1 MKTVSEGFKT
11 EAKSYA
17 RNELVK
23 FIEKG
28 TNNVIDGEYI
38 VDGFL
43 QEISYAD
50 DTLVGNTPAKNLEV
64 NILNPNSVEYMGKE
78 IEVYTG
84 LTVNG
89 QQEFVKHGTFII
101 DSSEEDVAKG
111 TVKVTALDYMIK
123 FNKTFVDELDWSVT
137 RTLREFAEYVCE
149 KCNMTLSSKAFP
161 NDSYVLTEQPAFEG
175 YSCRYVLGKIA
186 EIAGSIAIINEN
198 DEAEIKPLTISNEY
212 EDILVD
218 SIMAMEVS
226 ETAYLPY
233 NAVMISLAEG
243 VEGENVTQRDEV
255 SIEAYG
261 ERCLKIANN
270 EFAINETVRQNLIKA
285 IFSSIN
291 GFFYIPMSITY
302 NSYDWLARLD
312 KIHVYYDDEHYYE
325 TYLLN
330 HTIEFPSSIS
340 STIAC
345 ESKSTTNT
353 SFEYVPVAEQKQA
366 HTEIVVDKLNKKIT
380 STVEEVNSQSE
391 KITQVTQNLESVN
404 LSISNVEKGV
414 ADLETDLATTNK
426 NLAST
431 NQTVTDLEGD
441 VDALSAD
448 LNGVSQDFADF
459 KDNEYVQSIENLQN
473 QIDGAIQ
480 FWNGADKPTLSN
492 YPTNEWTTEAD
503 KNNHRADIY
512 TVIQDV
518 DGVMKQGKSYR
529 FDKVDGVWQ
538 WIELT
543 DNELSAV
550 QEIAQNALK
559 QANTNATDIT
569 TLKQT
574 DTEIKANIEGIQLNY
589 NTLNNQFD
597 STVITSKTVEGNPTH
612 ITDAGDYDLD
622 RLYLEGNNYQEITQ
636 QGRNILDLTKVELVQ
651 TSNITAGE
659 VEITDISANS
669 FTYRN
674 LKTIGSWTN
683 FRFLLND
690 ILEDGKLYTFTVN
703 VSEDSEQNSAGAY
716 GTVGFNRMLKGSTSV
731 DSSKSEI
738 SITDKTGRIVT
749 APQLVDKQTYDY
761 YLMFFPT
768 QTVSQVES
776 CTIKYTRLGIYEEE
790 TINNVSMELGNLN
803 IDTGLNENSDTR
815 IRCKDYID
823 IKDCKYVVVVANPLL
838 TSATTIGVRFYDKD
852 YKYLASN
859 SLSLANKAQF
869 TRPTEARYFKFII
882 TNTNLSQKYAV
893 CLKNTVGYEEFV
905 PNSPSPD
912 YPQEIEVIE
921 GSVDVE
927 VSGDNLIDWS
937 KSTNNIGTFEND
949 TITITT
955 TGAWKSK
962 QYVFTEFIK
971 NNAGK
976 RLCFSCES
984 YSFPESVNANVQINW
999 TQNGTTKYNS
1009 LFNKNGTRNSFLIPE
1024 DTSDITWAVLAVYS
1038 NNSTDTTT
1046 ECTTIITKPILYF
1059 GELNNPPAYEPYKST
1074 TASLDLQDNFIAKIG
1089 DVADELD
1096 VVTGKLNKNVGRVQ
1110 LNGLESLAI
1119 EVNSDVP
1126 YTRFSTTILN
1136 ARGTGVQNRYPIKST
1151 HFKNIASGGHD
1162 VGGAFIYQSKLF
1174 IYLPLDITSV
1184 EQAKAWLAVNK
1195 PIFYYDLAEP
1205 YEVQLDSTSIEL
1217 NEGVNNIYVKTNIG
1231 PSFISLTYLTDSIL
1245 NSQYA
1250 TKTQLQLTKDS
1261 ITSVV
1266 KDTTTLNANLTD
1278 LQALVNEETTDLKN
1292 ALGDLTNDLEENY
1305 ATNDS
1310 VLTVSNSVTNIQT
1323 SLNQQIEIT
1332 KDIQVN
1338 GVSKVKTTTGFT
1350 FDEDGLTVTK
1360 TNADTKTTIDED
1372 GMTVYSTTGSENTEM
1387 LIVDSRG
1394 VEAENVTVRT
1404 FLIVGSNSRFQD
1416 YETGTGCFYV
1426 GE

>member
-64 NILNPNSVEYMGKE
+64 NIFNPNSVEYMGKE

-198 DEAEIKPLTISNEY
+198 DEAEIKPLTISNDY

-243 VEGENVTQRDEV
+243 VEGENITQRDEV

-340 STIAC
+340 STIVC

-353 SFEYVPVAEQKQA
+353 SFEYVPVVEQKQA

-380 STVEEVNSQSE
+380 STVEEVNSQNE

-492 YPTNEWTTEAD
+492 YPANEWTTEAD

-574 DTEIKANIEGIQLNY
+574 DTEIKASIEGIQLNY

-597 STVITSKTVEGNPTH
+597 STVITSKTVEGNPIH

-622 RLYLEGNNYQEITQ
+622 RLYLEGNNYQKVTQ
-636 QGRNILDLTKVELVQ
+636 QGRNICPTDINDWELGQWTTDGNQNIYQNRIRVNRLIPCKPSTQ
-651 TSNITAGE
+651 YYAQSFLQNITFAIRTYKQDG
-659 VEITDISANS
+659 S
-669 FTYRN
+669 FNKSIGAVYRGN
-674 LKTIGSWTN
+674 
-683 FRFLLND
+683 
-690 ILEDGKLYTFTVN
+690 TFTT
-703 VSEDSEQNSAGAY
+703 DTNS
-716 GTVGFNRMLKGSTSV
+716 
-731 DSSKSEI
+731 
-738 SITDKTGRIVT
+738 
-749 APQLVDKQTYDY
+749 Y
-761 YLMFFPT
+761 YLAIT
-768 QTVSQVES
+768 LYSE
-776 CTIKYTRLGIYEEE
+776 
-790 TINNVSMELGNLN
+790 
-803 IDTGLNENSDTR
+803 
-815 IRCKDYID
+815 
-823 IKDCKYVVVVANPLL
+823 A
-838 TSATTIGVRFYDKD
+838 SATDD
-852 YKYLASN
+852 LLALIESGEIKPYITLN
-859 SLSLANKAQF
+859 S
-869 TRPTEARYFKFII
+869 E
-882 TNTNLSQKYAV
+882 TNRNF
-893 CLKNTVGYEEFV
+893 EEYI
-905 PNSPSPD
+905 PDSPSPD

-927 VSGDNLIDWS
+927 VVGKNLANKNDSTDNVSNRYNFQVGNIRKNKSYSLYLNVNGYINTNLKYSTEDEVVGGMVVSGSLYGLTGKKVINFTSADDSVLYMNCFLSDLGSYNGIS
-937 KSTNNIGTFEND
+937 EIMLVEGTYTLD
-949 TITITT
+949 TI
-955 TGAWKSK
+955 G
-962 QYVFTEFIK
+962 
-971 NNAGK
+971 G
-976 RLCFSCES
+976 
-984 YSFPESVNANVQINW
+984 
-999 TQNGTTKYNS
+999 
-1009 LFNKNGTRNSFLIPE
+1009 
-1024 DTSDITWAVLAVYS
+1024 
-1038 NNSTDTTT
+1038 
-1046 ECTTIITKPILYF
+1046 
-1059 GELNNPPAYEPYKST
+1059 YEPYKQT
-1074 TASLDLQDNFIAKIG
+1074 TASLDLQDEFVGKCTTL
-1089 DVADELD
+1089 DTLD

-1110 LNGLESLAI
+1110 LNGLESLTI
-1119 EVNSDVP
+1119 EVNSGVP

-1136 ARGTGVQNRYPIKST
+1136 GRGAGVQNRYPIKST

-1195 PIFYYDLAEP
+1195 PILYYDLAEP

-1231 PSFISLTYLTDSIL
+1231 PGFISLTYLTDSIL

-1387 LIVDSRG
+1387 LIVDSQG

-1404 FLIVGSNSRFQD
+1404 FLIVGNNSRFQD

>member
-198 DEAEIKPLTISNEY
+198 DEAEIKPLTISNKY

-366 HTEIVVDKLNKKIT
+366 HTEIIVDKLNKKIT

-492 YPTNEWTTEAD
+492 YPANEWTTEAD

-622 RLYLEGNNYQEITQ
+622 RLYLEGNNYQEVTQ
-636 QGRNILDLTKVELVQ
+636 QGRNICP
-651 TSNITAGE
+651 
-659 VEITDISANS
+659 TDINDWESGQYQTDGAKGEWLARVRLIDLIPVTPNTKYYVNTNNNAHKFVIRGFDENKNFKLSYGVVNNDTSIHTDNIYYWGITLYNPNNDSQTYNRYSELETLFNNGEIKPFICLNS
-669 FTYRN
+669 
-674 LKTIGSWTN
+674 
-683 FRFLLND
+683 
-690 ILEDGKLYTFTVN
+690 E
-703 VSEDSEQNSAGAY
+703 
-716 GTVGFNRMLKGSTSV
+716 
-731 DSSKSEI
+731 
-738 SITDKTGRIVT
+738 TDKT
-749 APQLVDKQTYDY
+749 
-761 YLMFFPT
+761 F
-768 QTVSQVES
+768 
-776 CTIKYTRLGIYEEE
+776 EE
-790 TINNVSMELGNLN
+790 
-803 IDTGLNENSDTR
+803 
-815 IRCKDYID
+815 YI
-823 IKDCKYVVVVANPLL
+823 
-838 TSATTIGVRFYDKD
+838 
-852 YKYLASN
+852 
-859 SLSLANKAQF
+859 
-869 TRPTEARYFKFII
+869 
-882 TNTNLSQKYAV
+882 
-893 CLKNTVGYEEFV
+893 
-905 PNSPSPD
+905 PNSPSPNHPSD
-912 YPQEIEVIE
+912 IEVIE

-927 VSGDNLIDWS
+927 VLGINLIDWGNPIS
-937 KSTNNIGTFEND
+937 SSVVSYKYENNTLIVTGGSDYSYRSLQYNALDFVKKYAGQRIAYKCASSGVTNENAVSNIQLNIGFND
-949 TITITT
+949 GTATKYINLH
-955 TGAWKSK
+955 
-962 QYVFTEFIK
+962 
-971 NNAGK
+971 NNK
-976 RLCFSCES
+976 TDVS
-984 YSFPESVNANVQINW
+984 YSQ
-999 TQNGTTKYNS
+999 
-1009 LFNKNGTRNSFLIPE
+1009 LIPE
-1024 DTSDITWAVLAVYS
+1024 VAKNASRANINVYT
-1038 NNSTDTTT
+1038 NNQATAYAN
-1046 ECTTIITKPILYF
+1046 EVTIVEPMIYL
-1059 GELNNPPAYEPYKST
+1059 GNLGDNPEYEPYKST
-1074 TASLDLQDNFIAKIG
+1074 TASLDLQDEFVGKCTTL
-1089 DVADELD
+1089 DTLD

-1110 LNGLESLAI
+1110 LNGLESLTI
-1119 EVNSDVP
+1119 EVNSGVP

-1136 ARGTGVQNRYPIKST
+1136 GRGTGVQNRYPIKST

-1195 PIFYYDLAEP
+1195 PILYYDLAEP

-1387 LIVDSRG
+1387 LIVDSQG

>member
-11 EAKSYA
+11 ETKSYA

-226 ETAYLPY
+226 ETTYLPY

-270 EFAINETVRQNLIKA
+270 EFAINETVRQNLIEA

-302 NSYDWLARLD
+302 NSYDWLTRLD

-391 KITQVTQNLESVN
+391 KISQVTQNLESVN

-414 ADLETDLATTNK
+414 ASLETNLATTNK

-480 FWNGADKPTLSN
+480 FWNGADIPTLSN
-492 YPTNEWTTEAD
+492 YPANEWTTEAD

-512 TVIQDV
+512 TVIKDV

-529 FDKVDGVWQ
+529 FDKVNGVWQ

-574 DTEIKANIEGIQLNY
+574 DTEIKASIEGIQLNY

-597 STVITSKTVEGNPTH
+597 ATVITSKTVEGNPIH

-622 RLYLEGNNYQEITQ
+622 RLYLEGNSYQET
-636 QGRNILDLTKVELVQ
+636 E
-651 TSNITAGE
+651 
-659 VEITDISANS
+659 
-669 FTYRN
+669 
-674 LKTIGSWTN
+674 
-683 FRFLLND
+683 
-690 ILEDGKLYTFTVN
+690 
-703 VSEDSEQNSAGAY
+703 
-716 GTVGFNRMLKGSTSV
+716 
-731 DSSKSEI
+731 
-738 SITDKTGRIVT
+738 
-749 APQLVDKQTYDY
+749 
-761 YLMFFPT
+761 PT
-768 QTVSQVES
+768 P
-776 CTIKYTRLGIYEEE
+776 
-790 TINNVSMELGNLN
+790 
-803 IDTGLNENSDTR
+803 DT
-815 IRCKDYID
+815 
-823 IKDCKYVVVVANPLL
+823 
-838 TSATTIGVRFYDKD
+838 
-852 YKYLASN
+852 
-859 SLSLANKAQF
+859 
-869 TRPTEARYFKFII
+869 
-882 TNTNLSQKYAV
+882 
-893 CLKNTVGYEEFV
+893 
-905 PNSPSPD
+905 
-912 YPQEIEVIE
+912 PQEIEVIE

-927 VSGDNLIDWS
+927 VVWKNLFDINSCLIGQIISSTGTISTSTDWNTSNLIEVS
-937 KSTNNIGTFEND
+937 SNQTYSISFTSTSLSNILITEYNENEEF
-949 TITITT
+949 IQIKQINSLT
-955 TGAWKSK
+955 TGTTHTSSA
-962 QYVFTEFIK
+962 
-971 NNAGK
+971 
-976 RLCFSCES
+976 
-984 YSFPESVNANVQINW
+984 
-999 TQNGTTKYNS
+999 TTKYIRFS
-1009 LFNKNGTRNSFLIPE
+1009 YRNDVGIENIQIEEGS
-1024 DTSDITWAVLAVYS
+1024 A
-1038 NNSTDTTT
+1038 T
-1046 ECTTIITKPILYF
+1046 E
-1059 GELNNPPAYEPYKST
+1059 YEAYKST
-1074 TASLDLQDNFIAKIG
+1074 TTSLDLQGNFLAKIG
-1089 DVADELD
+1089 DVKDELD
-1096 VVTGKLNKNVGRVQ
+1096 VVSGKLIKRIGKVV
-1110 LNGLESLAI
+1110 LNGSESWQVASTVVEGTTRFYYENEKVYANPLTTSTDIYVKSDKFINTYWRGIYDKDTTSKNLISNWNNDTDTNGRIVIRIDNNYA
-1119 EVNSDVP
+1119 SDVA
-1126 YTRFSTTILN
+1126 T
-1136 ARGTGVQNRYPIKST
+1136 
-1151 HFKNIASGGHD
+1151 FK
-1162 VGGAFIYQSKLF
+1162 
-1174 IYLPLDITSV
+1174 T
-1184 EQAKAWLAVNK
+1184 WLASNNVEV
-1195 PIFYYDLAEP
+1195 YYVLAEP
-1205 YEVQLDSTSIEL
+1205 YEVQLDNTAIRL
-1217 NEGVNNIYVKTNIG
+1217 NLGVNNIYINTNLD
-1231 PSFISLTYLTDSIL
+1231 PSYINLTYLTDSVL

-1250 TKTQLQLTKDS
+1250 TQTQLQLTKDS

-1278 LQALVNEETTDLKN
+1278 LQSLVSIETTDLKN

-1350 FDEDGLTVTK
+1350 FDENGLTIEK
-1360 TNADTKTTIDED
+1360 TNADTKTNIDED
-1372 GMTVYSTTGSENTEM
+1372 GMVVYSTTGSKNTEM
-1387 LIVDSRG
+1387 LVVDSQG

-1404 FLIVGSNSRFQD
+1404 YLVVGQNSRFQD

>member
-50 DTLVGNTPAKNLEV
+50 DTLVGNTSAKNLEV

-198 DEAEIKPLTISNEY
+198 DEAEIKPLTISSEY

-353 SFEYVPVAEQKQA
+353 SFEYVPVVEQKQA

-380 STVEEVNSQSE
+380 STVEEVNSQNE

-431 NQTVTDLEGD
+431 NQTVTDLEGN

-492 YPTNEWTTEAD
+492 YPANEWTTEAD

-622 RLYLEGNNYQEITQ
+622 RLYLEGNNYQETTEGYQ
-636 QGRNILDLTKVELVQ
+636 LLDVSKGVYYDTSVGKPTLTE
-651 TSNITAGE
+651 T
-659 VEITDISANS
+659 
-669 FTYRN
+669 
-674 LKTIGSWTN
+674 
-683 FRFLLND
+683 
-690 ILEDGKLYTFTVN
+690 
-703 VSEDSEQNSAGAY
+703 
-716 GTVGFNRMLKGSTSV
+716 GFILKGPLTNV
-731 DSSKSEI
+731 TRQVKFPLNKSLEVG
-738 SITDKTGRIVT
+738 K
-749 APQLVDKQTYDY
+749 
-761 YLMFFPT
+761 
-768 QTVSQVES
+768 
-776 CTIKYTRLGIYEEE
+776 KY
-790 TINNVSMELGNLN
+790 
-803 IDTGLNENSDTR
+803 
-815 IRCKDYID
+815 
-823 IKDCKYVVVVANPLL
+823 
-838 TSATTIGVRFYDKD
+838 
-852 YKYLASN
+852 
-859 SLSLANKAQF
+859 KAQF
-869 TRPTEARYFKFII
+869 
-882 TNTNLSQKYAV
+882 
-893 CLKNTVGYEEFV
+893 EFV
-905 PNSPSPD
+905 SKGTTKVSYIPIYNGISDYASSNAVFTPKEVWNNITFYISASFNDDENVEVEVKNILLFETSENITKDYEPYTNGPTPNPD
-912 YPQEIEVIE
+912 YPQEVEVIE

-927 VSGDNLIDWS
+927 VVGKNLFDAYDL
-937 KSTNNIGTFEND
+937 KSTNNGKVGED
-949 TITITT
+949 DWITISYDNTNGTSDKWPNYYTNVSKMLKPSTDYVIMLEIKEVTGDVFAIQPATYNINTLPGQFSYNTT
-955 TGAWKSK
+955 LKGDEVKVGT
-962 QYVFTEFIK
+962 YRFINK
-971 NNAGK
+971 TLDSFDICTNMLRTVITFQAGK
-976 RLCFSCES
+976 KGSITFRL
-984 YSFPESVNANVQINW
+984 SVLVD
-999 TQNGTTKYNS
+999 
-1009 LFNKNGTRNSFLIPE
+1009 RNTMP
-1024 DTSDITWAVLAVYS
+1024 DTFV
-1038 NNSTDTTT
+1038 
-1046 ECTTIITKPILYF
+1046 
-1059 GELNNPPAYEPYKST
+1059 YEPHKST
-1074 TASLDLQDNFIAKIG
+1074 TATLDLQDEFVGKCTTL
-1089 DVADELD
+1089 DTLD

-1110 LNGLESLAI
+1110 LNGLENVDIETNTSLG
-1119 EVNSDVP
+1119 
-1126 YTRFSTTILN
+1126 YTRFKTRVAN
-1136 ARGTGVQNRYPIKST
+1136 GRGTGVQNRYPIKST
-1151 HFKNIASGGHD
+1151 HFKNMFGEGHD
-1162 VGGAFIYQSKLF
+1162 VGGAFVYQSV
-1174 IYLPLDITSV
+1174 IYMYLPTDITTIA
-1184 EQAKAWLAVNK
+1184 EAKAWLAVNK

-1205 YEVQLDSTSIEL
+1205 YEVQLDSISIEL
-1217 NEGVNNIYVKTNIG
+1217 NKGVNNIYVKTNIG

-1387 LIVDSRG
+1387 LIVDSQG

-1404 FLIVGSNSRFQD
+1404 FLIVGNNSRFQD

>member
-64 NILNPNSVEYMGKE
+64 NILNPNSIEYMGKE

-198 DEAEIKPLTISNEY
+198 DEAEIKPLTISNDY

-243 VEGENVTQRDEV
+243 VEGENITQRDEV

-340 STIAC
+340 STIVC

-353 SFEYVPVAEQKQA
+353 SFEYVPVVEQKQA

-380 STVEEVNSQSE
+380 STVEEVNSQNE

-492 YPTNEWTTEAD
+492 YPANEWTTEAD

-574 DTEIKANIEGIQLNY
+574 DTEIKASIEGIKLNY

-622 RLYLEGNNYQEITQ
+622 RLYLEGNNYQEVTQ
-636 QGRNILDLTKVELVQ
+636 QGRNICP
-651 TSNITAGE
+651 
-659 VEITDISANS
+659 TDINDWELGQWNVTGGKDTYQNRIRVKKLVPCKPNTTYYNQSFLDKRLFAIRTYKADGTFNTSIGGVIRGGTFTTDANS
-669 FTYRN
+669 YYLAITMY
-674 LKTIGSWTN
+674 
-683 FRFLLND
+683 
-690 ILEDGKLYTFTVN
+690 
-703 VSEDSEQNSAGAY
+703 SEAGATEDLIAMIENGEIKPY
-716 GTVGFNRMLKGSTSV
+716 ITLNSETNRN
-731 DSSKSEI
+731 
-738 SITDKTGRIVT
+738 
-749 APQLVDKQTYDY
+749 
-761 YLMFFPT
+761 F
-768 QTVSQVES
+768 
-776 CTIKYTRLGIYEEE
+776 EE
-790 TINNVSMELGNLN
+790 
-803 IDTGLNENSDTR
+803 
-815 IRCKDYID
+815 YI
-823 IKDCKYVVVVANPLL
+823 
-838 TSATTIGVRFYDKD
+838 
-852 YKYLASN
+852 
-859 SLSLANKAQF
+859 
-869 TRPTEARYFKFII
+869 
-882 TNTNLSQKYAV
+882 
-893 CLKNTVGYEEFV
+893 

-912 YPQEIEVIE
+912 YPSDIEVIE

-927 VSGDNLIDWS
+927 VLGANLIDWGNPIS
-937 KSTNNIGTFEND
+937 SNVVSYTYENNTLTVTGGSDYSYRSLQYNVLDFVKKYAGRRIAFKCVSSSVTNENATSNIQLNIGFND
-949 TITITT
+949 GTSTKYINLH
-955 TGAWKSK
+955 
-962 QYVFTEFIK
+962 
-971 NNAGK
+971 NNK
-976 RLCFSCES
+976 TDVS
-984 YSFPESVNANVQINW
+984 YSQ
-999 TQNGTTKYNS
+999 
-1009 LFNKNGTRNSFLIPE
+1009 LIPE
-1024 DTSDITWAVLAVYS
+1024 VAKNASWANINVYT
-1038 NNSTDTTT
+1038 NNQATAYAN
-1046 ECTTIITKPILYF
+1046 EVTIVEPMIYL
-1059 GELNNPPAYEPYKST
+1059 GNLGDNPEYEPYKST
-1074 TASLDLQDNFIAKIG
+1074 TASLDLQDEFVGKCTTL
-1089 DVADELD
+1089 DTLD

-1110 LNGLESLAI
+1110 LNGLESLTI
-1119 EVNSDVP
+1119 EVNSGVP

-1136 ARGTGVQNRYPIKST
+1136 SRGTGVQNRYPIKST

-1231 PSFISLTYLTDSIL
+1231 PSFISLTYLTDSVL

-1338 GVSKVKTTTGFT
+1338 GVTKVKTTTGFT
-1350 FDEDGLTVTK
+1350 FDEDGLTIEK
-1360 TNADTKTTIDED
+1360 TNADTKTNIDED
-1372 GMTVYSTTGSENTEM
+1372 GMVVYSTTGSENTEM
-1387 LIVDSRG
+1387 LIVDSQG

>member
-226 ETAYLPY
+226 ETTYLPY

-255 SIEAYG
+255 SIDAYG

-391 KITQVTQNLESVN
+391 KISQVTQNLESVN

-414 ADLETDLATTNK
+414 ASLETNLATTNK

-480 FWNGADKPTLSN
+480 FWNGADIPTLSN
-492 YPTNEWTTEAD
+492 YPANEWTTEAD

-512 TVIQDV
+512 TVIKDV

-529 FDKVDGVWQ
+529 FDKVNGVWQ

-574 DTEIKANIEGIQLNY
+574 DTEIKASIEGIQLNY

-597 STVITSKTVEGNPTH
+597 ATVITSKTVEGNPIH

-622 RLYLEGNNYQEITQ
+622 RLYLEGNSYQE
-636 QGRNILDLTKVELVQ
+636 
-651 TSNITAGE
+651 
-659 VEITDISANS
+659 
-669 FTYRN
+669 
-674 LKTIGSWTN
+674 
-683 FRFLLND
+683 
-690 ILEDGKLYTFTVN
+690 
-703 VSEDSEQNSAGAY
+703 
-716 GTVGFNRMLKGSTSV
+716 
-731 DSSKSEI
+731 
-738 SITDKTGRIVT
+738 
-749 APQLVDKQTYDY
+749 
-761 YLMFFPT
+761 
-768 QTVSQVES
+768 
-776 CTIKYTRLGIYEEE
+776 
-790 TINNVSMELGNLN
+790 
-803 IDTGLNENSDTR
+803 
-815 IRCKDYID
+815 
-823 IKDCKYVVVVANPLL
+823 
-838 TSATTIGVRFYDKD
+838 
-852 YKYLASN
+852 
-859 SLSLANKAQF
+859 
-869 TRPTEARYFKFII
+869 TE
-882 TNTNLSQKYAV
+882 
-893 CLKNTVGYEEFV
+893 
-905 PNSPSPD
+905 PSPD
-912 YPQEIEVIE
+912 YPSDIEVIE

-927 VSGDNLIDWS
+927 VVGKNKFNNNTIIVGYRLSNDENLTPYNDSNYFLTDYIPVKPNMS
-937 KSTNNIGTFEND
+937 YTGNTPFINLYNRIGFYDSDKNPIGKND
-949 TITITT
+949 GGGVYTITT
-955 TGAWKSK
+955 PENASYIRFGKEN
-962 QYVFTEFIK
+962 QYLDTFMLVEGTE
-971 NNAGK
+971 
-976 RLCFSCES
+976 
-984 YSFPESVNANVQINW
+984 
-999 TQNGTTKYNS
+999 
-1009 LFNKNGTRNSFLIPE
+1009 IPE
-1024 DTSDITWAVLAVYS
+1024 
-1038 NNSTDTTT
+1038 
-1046 ECTTIITKPILYF
+1046 
-1059 GELNNPPAYEPYKST
+1059 YEPYKST
-1074 TASLDLQDNFIAKIG
+1074 TASLDLQDEFVGKCTTL
-1089 DVADELD
+1089 DTLD

-1110 LNGLESLAI
+1110 LNGLESLTI
-1119 EVNSDVP
+1119 EVNSGVP

-1136 ARGTGVQNRYPIKST
+1136 GRGTGAQNRYPIKST
-1151 HFKNIASGGHD
+1151 HFKNIAGGGHD
-1162 VGGAFIYQSKLF
+1162 VGGAFVYQSKLF

-1184 EQAKAWLAVNK
+1184 EQAKAWLAENQ

-1266 KDTTTLNANLTD
+1266 KDTTTLNANLTS

-1350 FDEDGLTVTK
+1350 FDEDGLTIEK
-1360 TNADTKTTIDED
+1360 TNADTKTNIDED
-1372 GMTVYSTTGSENTEM
+1372 GMVVYSTTGSANTEM
-1387 LIVDSRG
+1387 LVVDSQG

-1404 FLIVGSNSRFQD
+1404 FLVVGNNSRFQD